1 MGNYGA
7 PDVNSHVPSAALPPH
22 LYLSRLRPSDRESV
36 PLRPL
41 ATDYSLL
48 AHTTPAFGKVELLD
62 QLERAQQLS
71 SSEGL
76 RTNGRDFGG
85 RASYP
90 HTKYRP
96 IFNDISPTFN
106 HFQISQIRAHSNP
119 LILLYLINPI

>member
-48 AHTTPAFGKVELLD
+48 ATTVVWVSFVGFAN
-62 QLERAQQLS
+62 
-71 SSEGL
+71 GL
-76 RTNGRDFGG
+76 AALN
-85 RASYP
+85 
-90 HTKYRP
+90 
-96 IFNDISPTFN
+96 
-106 HFQISQIRAHSNP
+106 
-119 LILLYLINPI
+119 

>member
-62 QLERAQQLS
+62 QLEYAQQLS

-76 RTNGRDFGG
+76 RTYGRYFSESEL
-85 RASYP
+85 A
-90 HTKYRP
+90 P
-96 IFNDISPTFN
+96 IQTIIQFST
-106 HFQISQIRAHSNP
+106 
-119 LILLYLINPI
+119 LYLPPSTILY